1 MLNFLSKLISLISSI
16 FSWWKSREKA
26 RDRDAI
32 RKAVAT
38 HDAQAL
44 NTLLQSRKDKRR
56 DSN

>member
-1 MLNFLSKLISLISSI
+1 MLNLLSKLISLISSI

-38 HDAQAL
+38 HDAKAL
-44 NTLLQSRKDKRR
+44 NTIIQARKDKRR
-56 DSN
+56 DSD